1 MSFLQKTHFYDLY
14 AKLLRHGQKCAGLK
28 GRFRVKQ
35 LDFWD
40 QWPNIIST
48 LSPNCCY
55 LLQMAIYKH
64 QINIHNLHFFIHPI
78 TIHLPV
84 LLTTLQFLARLEFR
98 NNREGQGF
106 FLFSSLKDDLRV
118 LEVWSLR
125 SKLLGKSNYPTNVVT
140 CGRAKKSG

>member
-1 MSFLQKTHFYDLY
+1 MSFPQKTHFYDLH

-64 QINIHNLHFFIHPI
+64 QINIRNLHFFSYILSPSI
-78 TIHLPV
+78 CQSSSPLSSS
-84 LLTTLQFLARLEFR
+84 LRASNFATTERVR
-98 NNREGQGF
+98 V